1 MKLHRLSVTNYR
13 GITHRD
19 ITFPERGVVVV
30 GGANEVGKTSMIEAL
45 DLLIESKDRSTKKD
59 VKQVK
64 PTFAD
69 VGSEVEA
76 EISCGPY
83 RFVYRKRFHKRAET
97 HLTVI
102 EPRREQLS
110 GDEAHQRVLDM
121 LDQSIDMNLWKAQR
135 VLQSAGAGVLDLSS
149 SDALTRALDLAA
161 GQSVALSGSEPDLVE
176 RIDAEYALYFTGT
189 GRPTG

>member
-30 GGANEVGKTSMIEAL
+30 GGANEIGKTSMIEAL

-83 RFVYRKRFHKRAET
+83 RFVY
-97 HLTVI
+97 
-102 EPRREQLS
+102 P
-110 GDEAHQRVLDM
+110 
-121 LDQSIDMNLWKAQR
+121 
-135 VLQSAGAGVLDLSS
+135 
-149 SDALTRALDLAA
+149 SDSTNA
-161 GQSVALSGSEPDLVE
+161 P
-176 RIDAEYALYFTGT
+176 
-189 GRPTG
+189 RPT